1 MLATWLVCGGLILL
15 HTTAERDYITLLDG
29 LGLRD
34 AAEPRTPL
42 RQVIPAR
49 HADAQMWVR
58 HALTAE
64 ETGTAR
70 LRFTTVDNA
79 PVGREVHWSSGFLG
93 VLRSGAAVHRMA
105 TGQTGALALERTLL
119 WLNAVLLIGVVVVL
133 STWAGRRAGA
143 GAGVVVALA
152 MVGHNRFYEG
162 FAPGNVDHHGLVNA
176 AVLGLLLGVLF
187 MGAGWW
193 HAEGKAQGSLLPA
206 SREQARRAAILSG
219 LCGGLGLWLSAAAVV
234 PIIALAGMAGL
245 VVAWRFGPAAR
256 REGAIFDPSLWRLW
270 GRVGAGASVVFYLFE
285 YAPFHLGLRLEVNHP
300 LYALAWW
307 GGAEIVAQLAAAR
320 LARLEATP
328 TGSRLR
334 FTALI
339 GPLVAVSAVPLT
351 IWIAGPAA
359 FLVGDPF
366 VGELRH
372 FVAEGRSMPAFV
384 RQLGVGPLL
393 FDLGVALLLVPAGWV
408 VLRQRGAAQIT
419 VGCLALVV
427 ALLLAMTV
435 FEVRWGR
442 TAAAAQ
448 IALVLGL
455 ALVAA
460 QRSSPR
466 WRRWIIAGAALLLVA
481 PAVQR
486 VLVSK
491 NENRHHRV
499 AAGDLLQPLYRD
511 IAATLR
517 ASQPEGDIIL
527 LANPNASAGIS
538 YFGRFQSLGTL
549 FWENAPGLRAAAEIY
564 SAATEQEALALLLAR
579 RVTHVAMISAT
590 NFLGE
595 YYQLLHP
602 GSTPADAKQA
612 FGYQLAARKILPP
625 WLQPVPYRPPADL
638 QDIAAAVHLYKVTPA
653 QTEVERHYHLA
664 LAQLAEGDITAA
676 EKSFDAAVA
685 LTSPE
690 QRFALWE
697 AGGSVFYDYGA
708 DAAAVRLFRRA
719 LQIAKDANVAVT
731 AAWILATSRDPAV
744 RDGPAALALAE
755 PVPRMPSASPMAWSA
770 LAAANAEV
778 GRFPEAVRAAEKAI
792 AAARA
797 AGDAATEE
805 ILQKRL
811 ATFRAGQPWRQ

>member
-15 HTTAERDYITLLDG
+15 HTTAERDYIALLDG

-34 AAEPRTPL
+34 LVEPRTPL

-70 LRFTTVDNA
+70 VRFTTVDNA
-79 PVGREVHWSSGFLG
+79 PAGREVHWSSGFLG
-93 VLRSGAAVHRMA
+93 VLRGGAAVHGMV
-105 TGQTGALALERTLL
+105 TGQTGTVALERTLL
-119 WLNAVLLIGVVVVL
+119 WLNAALLIALVVVFSV
-133 STWAGRRAGA
+133 WAGRRAGA
-143 GAGVVVALA
+143 VAGVVVALA

-162 FAPGNVDHHGLVNA
+162 FAPGNVDHHGLVNTA
-176 AVLGLLLGVLF
+176 ILGLLLGVVF

-193 HAEGKAQGSLLPA
+193 QADGTLLPA
-206 SREQARRAAILSG
+206 SRRQARHAAILSG
-219 LCGGLGLWLSAAAVV
+219 LCGGIGLWLSAAAVV
-234 PIIALAGMAGL
+234 PIIAITGIAGL
-245 VVAWRFGPAAR
+245 AVAWMFGPNAR
-256 REGAIFDPSLWRLW
+256 REGAVFEPSLWQLW
-270 GRVGAGASVVFYLFE
+270 GRIGAGAACIFYLIE
-285 YAPFHLGLRLEVNHP
+285 YAPSHVSLRLEVNHP

-307 GGAEIVAQLAAAR
+307 GGAELVAQIAAWR
-320 LARLEATP
+320 LGRNEGAP
-328 TGSRLR
+328 TGAR
-334 FTALI
+334 FSIAPLI

-351 IWIAGPAA
+351 ILIAGSAA

-393 FDLGVALLLVPAGWV
+393 FDLAVALLLVPAGWV
-408 VLRQRGAAQIT
+408 VLRQRGAAQIIL
-419 VGCLALVV
+419 GCLGLIV
-427 ALLLAMTV
+427 ALLLTMTC

-448 IALVLGL
+448 IALALGL
-455 ALVAA
+455 AAFAA
-460 QRSSPR
+460 RRISPR
-466 WRRWIIAGAALLLVA
+466 RRPWFLAGVALLLLA

-486 VLVSK
+486 IVVSQ
-491 NENRHHRV
+491 NENRQLRV

-511 IAATLR
+511 IAAILR
-517 ASQPEGDIIL
+517 ASQPAGDITL

-549 FWENAPGLRAAAEIY
+549 YWENARGLRAAAEIY
-564 SAATEQEALALLLAR
+564 SAATENEALALLQAR
-579 RVTHVAMISAT
+579 RVTHIAMLSTT

-602 GSTPADAKQA
+602 GSAPADAKQT
-612 FGYQLAARKILPP
+612 FGYRLAARQVVPR
-625 WLQPVPYRPPADL
+625 WLQPVPYRMPVDL
-638 QDIAAAVHLYKVTPA
+638 QEAATTVHLYKVVPA
-653 QTEVERHYHLA
+653 QTEPERQYHLA
-664 LAQLAEGDITAA
+664 VAQLAEGDLAAA
-676 EKSFDAAVA
+676 EKSFDAAGA
-685 LTSPE
+685 ITPAE

-697 AGGSVFYDYGA
+697 AAGAAFYDYGA

-719 LQIAKDANVAVT
+719 LQLAKDPDVAVT
-731 AAWILATSRDPAV
+731 VAWILATSRDPAV
-744 RDGPAALALAE
+744 RDGAAALALAE
-755 PVPRMPSASPMAWSA
+755 PVPRLPAASPQAWSA
-770 LAAANAEV
+770 FAAANAEV

-792 AAARA
+792 IAAQAT
-797 AGDAATEE
+797 GDAAAMGL
-805 ILQKRL
+805 LQKRL
-811 ATFRAGQPWRQ
+811 ATYRAGRPWRE

>member
-1 MLATWLVCGGLILL
+1 MLATWLVCGGLILP
-15 HTTAERDYITLLDG
+15 HTTAEREYITLLDG
-29 LGLRD
+29 LGLRE

-64 ETGTAR
+64 ETGVAR
-70 LRFTTVDNA
+70 VRFTTVDNA

-93 VLRSGAAVHRMA
+93 VLRGGAAVHRMA

-119 WLNAVLLIGVVVVL
+119 WLNAALLIAAVVVL
-133 STWAGRRAGA
+133 SAWAGRRAGA

-162 FAPGNVDHHGLVNA
+162 FAPGNVDHHGLVNS
-176 AVLGLLLGVLF
+176 AVLGLLLGILF

-193 HAEGKAQGSLLPA
+193 HAGGTAPGALLPA
-206 SREQARRAAILSG
+206 SYRQARQAAMLSG
-219 LCGGLGLWLSAAAVV
+219 LCGGIGLWLSAAAVV
-234 PIIALAGMAGL
+234 PIIAIAGVAGL
-245 VVAWRFGPAAR
+245 AVAWGFGPAAR
-256 REGAIFDPSLWRLW
+256 REGAVFEPSLWQLW
-270 GRVGAGASVVFYLFE
+270 GRVGAGAACVFYLIE
-285 YAPFHLGLRLEVNHP
+285 YAPSHLGLRLEVNHP

-307 GGAEIVAQLAAAR
+307 GGAELVAQIAAAR
-320 LARLEATP
+320 LGPTEAAATIP
-328 TGSRLR
+328 RFR
-334 FTALI
+334 FTPLI

-351 IWIAGPAA
+351 IWLAGPAA

-372 FVAEGRSMPAFV
+372 FVAEGRSLPAFV
-384 RQLGVGPLL
+384 RQLGVRPLL
-393 FDLGVALLLVPAGWV
+393 FDLALGLLLVPAGWV
-408 VLRQRGAAQIT
+408 VLRQRGAARIIA
-419 VGCLALVV
+419 GWLGLIV
-427 ALLLAMTV
+427 ALLLIMTC

-448 IALVLGL
+448 IALGLGL
-455 ALVAA
+455 AAFAA
-460 QRSSPR
+460 GRISPR
-466 WRRWIIAGAALLLVA
+466 RRGWIIAGGALLLLA

-486 VLVSK
+486 IGVSLD
-491 NENRHHRV
+491 ENRQHRV

-527 LANPNASAGIS
+527 LANPNASAGVS

-549 FWENAPGLRAAAEIY
+549 YWENAPGLRAAAEIY
-564 SAATEQEALALLLAR
+564 SAATENEALERLLAR

-602 GSTPADAKQA
+602 GSAAADAKRS
-612 FGYQLAARKILPP
+612 FGYRLAARQILPR
-625 WLQPVPYRPPADL
+625 WLQPVPYRLPDDL
-638 QDIAAAVHLYKVTPA
+638 QDVAATVRLYKVRPA
-653 QTEVERHYHLA
+653 QTELEQQYHLA
-664 LAQLAEGDITAA
+664 LAQVAEGDIAAA
-676 EKSFDAAVA
+676 EKSFEAAAA
-685 LTSPE
+685 LTPAE

-697 AGGSVFYDYGA
+697 AGGSAFYDYGA
-708 DAAAVRLFRRA
+708 DAPAVRLFRRA
-719 LQIAKDANVAVT
+719 LQLAKDPDVAVT

-744 RDGPAALALAE
+744 RDGVAALALAE
-755 PVPRMPSASPMAWSA
+755 PVPRLPSASPTAWSA
-770 LAAANAEV
+770 FAAANAEV

-797 AGDAATEE
+797 TGDAAAME
-805 ILQKRL
+805 ILQNRL
-811 ATFRAGQPWRQ
+811 ATYRAGRPWRQ